1 MGLMDDAMQSDSG
14 FSADTDEFAEA
25 VTYTRQ
31 DGGGTATVNA
41 IVNRINAESDI
52 GVRDHAAREFEVWI
66 PYSSTAGLTDKPLPG
81 DTITLKD
88 DPDDSG
94 NDIKSLDR
102 ILETDKGGWLCRFI

>member
-41 IVNRINAESDI
+41 IVNRINARARMEAAPPPSTRSLI
-52 GVRDHAAREFEVWI
+52 GSTLSRISASAIMLRVSLRCGSRTAAQ
-66 PYSSTAGLTDKPLPG
+66 PA
-81 DTITLKD
+81 
-88 DPDDSG
+88 
-94 NDIKSLDR
+94 
-102 ILETDKGGWLCRFI
+102 